1 MVSLTEAVVSP
12 NEASASAS
20 TTWSASF
27 SVTVTQPRPAA
38 ALSGAGAAVSCL
50 LQALAAAAAAA
61 SSSHDCGGCG
71 GREASGDMVAAI
83 PLEET
88 ETNGAEVKL
97 GQVS

>member
-38 ALSGAGAAVSCL
+38 AAAAAAVSCL

>member
-27 SVTVTQPRPAA
+27 SVTFTQPRPAA
-38 ALSGAGAAVSCL
+38 AVAAAVSCL
-50 LQALAAAAAAA
+50 LQAISVAAAAA

>member
-1 MVSLTEAVVSP
+1 MVSP

-27 SVTVTQPRPAA
+27 SVTVTQLSWPAA
-38 ALSGAGAAVSCL
+38 AASCL

-61 SSSHDCGGCG
+61 SSSRDCGGCG
-71 GREASGDMVAAI
+71 GREASGDMVAAM

-88 ETNGAEVKL
+88 ETNGAEAKL

>member
-27 SVTVTQPRPAA
+27 SVTVTQLARPVAA
-38 ALSGAGAAVSCL
+38 ATVAAVSCL

-71 GREASGDMVAAI
+71 GREASGDMVAAT

-97 GQVS
+97 DQVS

>member
-27 SVTVTQPRPAA
+27 SVTVTQLARPAA
-38 ALSGAGAAVSCL
+38 VAAVSCL

-71 GREASGDMVAAI
+71 GREASGDMVAAT

-97 GQVS
+97 GRVS

>member
-12 NEASASAS
+12 NVASASAS

-27 SVTVTQPRPAA
+27 SVTFTQPRPAA
-38 ALSGAGAAVSCL
+38 AVAAAVSCL
-50 LQALAAAAAAA
+50 LQAISVAAAAA

>member
-27 SVTVTQPRPAA
+27 SVTFTQPRPAA
-38 ALSGAGAAVSCL
+38 AVAAAVSCL
-50 LQALAAAAAAA
+50 LQALSLAAAAA

>member
-27 SVTVTQPRPAA
+27 SVTVTQLSRPA
-38 ALSGAGAAVSCL
+38 AAVSCL
-50 LQALAAAAAAA
+50 LQALAAAA

>member
-1 MVSLTEAVVSP
+1 MVSP

-27 SVTVTQPRPAA
+27 SVTVTQLSRPVAA
-38 ALSGAGAAVSCL
+38 AASCL
-50 LQALAAAAAAA
+50 LQA

-88 ETNGAEVKL
+88 ETNGAEAKL

>member
-27 SVTVTQPRPAA
+27 SVTVTQLARPAA
-38 ALSGAGAAVSCL
+38 AVAAVSCL

-71 GREASGDMVAAI
+71 GREASGDMVAAT

-97 GQVS
+97 DQVS

>member
-20 TTWSASF
+20 TPWSASF
-27 SVTVTQPRPAA
+27 SVTFTQPRPAA
-38 ALSGAGAAVSCL
+38 AVAAAVSCL
-50 LQALAAAAAAA
+50 LQAISVAAAAA